1 MVDALPVGV
10 GLMQSVEH
18 PIGQKGGE
26 GLTLCPPELSN
37 LSYPQTSLLLLLR
50 ILDSDQDSTPLPV
63 NSQAFGLELSYTTSS
78 PTFSDSNPELWH

>member
-26 GLTLCPPELSN
+26 GLTLCPLELSN
-37 LSYPQTSLLLLLR
+37 LSYPQTPLFLLR
-50 ILDSDQDSTPLPV
+50 ILDSDQDSTPSPA

-78 PTFSDSNPELWH
+78 PTSSDSNPELWH